1 MLDHENGG
9 RRRVD
14 GMAAVAA
21 EPTAKGAK
29 KDKEDPLVQRRNEL
43 VLLDANARAEGE
55 RRGKEL
61 VREAKLEA
69 KRLKQEAKL
78 EAKRLKREAKLEAK
92 RIKREAKL
100 EAKRL
105 KREAKLRAKRLK
117 QEAKVAAH
125 RLKREA
131 KGTFAE
137 DLRSVCKDLKAAN
150 RSWGACFPGFGRRSS
165 TRTCTKTACSPSP

>member
-21 EPTAKGAK
+21 EPTAKCAK
-29 KDKEDPLVQRRNEL
+29 KDKEDPLVRRRNEL

-78 EAKRLKREAKLEAK
+78 EAKRIKREAKLEAK
-92 RIKREAKL
+92 RIKREAKV
-100 EAKRL
+100 
-105 KREAKLRAKRLK
+105 RAKRLK

-165 TRTCTKTACSPSP
+165 TRTCTKTTCSPSP

>member
-14 GMAAVAA
+14 GMVAVAA
-21 EPTAKGAK
+21 EPTAKCAK
-29 KDKEDPLVQRRNEL
+29 KDKEDPLVRRRNEL

-69 KRLKQEAKL
+69 KR
-78 EAKRLKREAKLEAK
+78 
-92 RIKREAKL
+92 IKREAKV
-100 EAKRL
+100 
-105 KREAKLRAKRLK
+105 RAKRLK
-117 QEAKVAAH
+117 QEAKMAAH

>member
-21 EPTAKGAK
+21 EPTAKCAK
-29 KDKEDPLVQRRNEL
+29 KDKEDPLVRRRNEL

-92 RIKREAKL
+92 RIKREAQL
-100 EAKRL
+100 EAQ
-105 KREAKLRAKRLK
+105 RLK

-165 TRTCTKTACSPSP
+165 TRTCTKTTCSPSP

>member
-1 MLDHENGG
+1 M
-9 RRRVD
+9 V
-14 GMAAVAA
+14 AVAA

-61 VREAKLEA
+61 MREAKLEA
-69 KRLKQEAKL
+69 KRIKQ
-78 EAKRLKREAKLEAK
+78 EAKLEAK

>member
-14 GMAAVAA
+14 GMVAVAA
-21 EPTAKGAK
+21 EPTAKCAK
-29 KDKEDPLVQRRNEL
+29 KDKEDPLVRRRNEL

-69 KRLKQEAKL
+69 KR
-78 EAKRLKREAKLEAK
+78 
-92 RIKREAKL
+92 IKREAKV
-100 EAKRL
+100 
-105 KREAKLRAKRLK
+105 RAKRLK
-117 QEAKVAAH
+117 QEAKVAAQ
-125 RLKREA
+125 RLKQEA
-131 KGTFAE
+131 TGTFAE

>member
-14 GMAAVAA
+14 GMVAVAA
-21 EPTAKGAK
+21 EPTAKCAK
-29 KDKEDPLVQRRNEL
+29 KDKEDPLVRRRNEL

-69 KRLKQEAKL
+69 KRIKQ
-78 EAKRLKREAKLEAK
+78 EAKLEAK
-92 RIKREAKL
+92 RIKREAKV
-100 EAKRL
+100 
-105 KREAKLRAKRLK
+105 RAKRLK
-117 QEAKVAAH
+117 QEAKVAAQ
-125 RLKREA
+125 RLKQEA
-131 KGTFAE
+131 TGTFAE

>member
-21 EPTAKGAK
+21 EPTAKCAK
-29 KDKEDPLVQRRNEL
+29 KDKEDPLVRRRNEL

-100 EAKRL
+100 EAQRL
-105 KREAKLRAKRLK
+105 
-117 QEAKVAAH
+117 
-125 RLKREA
+125 
-131 KGTFAE
+131 
-137 DLRSVCKDLKAAN
+137 
-150 RSWGACFPGFGRRSS
+150 
-165 TRTCTKTACSPSP
+165 

>member
-9 RRRVD
+9 RRPVD
-14 GMAAVAA
+14 GMVAVAA
-21 EPTAKGAK
+21 EPTAKAAK
-29 KDKEDPLVQRRNEL
+29 KDKEDPLVRRRNEL

-61 VREAKLEA
+61 MREAKLEA

-78 EAKRLKREAKLEAK
+78 EAKR
-92 RIKREAKL
+92 IKREAKL
-100 EAKRL
+100 EAQRL
-105 KREAKLRAKRLK
+105 KQEAKVRAKRLK

-165 TRTCTKTACSPSP
+165 TRTCTKTTCSPSP

>member
-1 MLDHENGG
+1 MLDHENRG

-21 EPTAKGAK
+21 EPTAKCAK
-29 KDKEDPLVQRRNEL
+29 KDKEDPLVRRRNEL

-61 VREAKLEA
+61 MREAKLEA

-78 EAKRLKREAKLEAK
+78 EAKR
-92 RIKREAKL
+92 IKREAKL
-100 EAKRL
+100 EAQRL
-105 KREAKLRAKRLK
+105 KQEAKVRAKRLK

-165 TRTCTKTACSPSP
+165 TRTCTKTTCSPSP

>member
-14 GMAAVAA
+14 GMVAVAA
-21 EPTAKGAK
+21 EPTAKCAK
-29 KDKEDPLVQRRNEL
+29 KDKEDPLVRRRNEL

-69 KRLKQEAKL
+69 KRIKQ
-78 EAKRLKREAKLEAK
+78 EAKLEAK

-100 EAKRL
+100 EAKRI
-105 KREAKLRAKRLK
+105 KREAKVRAKRLK
-117 QEAKVAAH
+117 QEAKMAAH

>member
-14 GMAAVAA
+14 GMVAVAA
-21 EPTAKGAK
+21 EPTAKCAK
-29 KDKEDPLVQRRNEL
+29 KDKEDPLVRRRNEL

-69 KRLKQEAKL
+69 KR
-78 EAKRLKREAKLEAK
+78 
-92 RIKREAKL
+92 IKREAKV
-100 EAKRL
+100 
-105 KREAKLRAKRLK
+105 RAKRLK
-117 QEAKVAAH
+117 QEAKMAAH

-165 TRTCTKTACSPSP
+165 TRTCTKTTCSPSR

>member
-14 GMAAVAA
+14 GMVAVAA
-21 EPTAKGAK
+21 EPTAKCAK
-29 KDKEDPLVQRRNEL
+29 KDKEDPLVRRRNEL

-69 KRLKQEAKL
+69 KRIKQ
-78 EAKRLKREAKLEAK
+78 EAKLEAK

-100 EAKRL
+100 EAKRI
-105 KREAKLRAKRLK
+105 KREAKVRAKRLK
-117 QEAKVAAH
+117 QEAKVAAQ
-125 RLKREA
+125 RLKQEA
-131 KGTFAE
+131 TGTFAE

-165 TRTCTKTACSPSP
+165 TRTCTKTTCSPSP

>member
-1 MLDHENGG
+1 
-9 RRRVD
+9 
-14 GMAAVAA
+14 MAAVAA
-21 EPTAKGAK
+21 EPTAKCAK
-29 KDKEDPLVQRRNEL
+29 KDKEDPLVRRRNEL

-78 EAKRLKREAKLEAK
+78 EAKRIKREAKLEAK
-92 RIKREAKL
+92 RIKREAKV
-100 EAKRL
+100 
-105 KREAKLRAKRLK
+105 RAKRLK

-165 TRTCTKTACSPSP
+165 TRTCTKTTCSPSP